1 VRKTMILPIFAISAI
16 AAGCGSSYGG
26 DNDHAVTAHAAK
38 TATQAPAEAPQGAVV
53 RLKDTSFQPGDVE
66 VKTGQTV
73 TFENEDAIA
82 HTVTAVKGAKFDSGT
97 LAGGKTF
104 TFTARKAGKISY
116 VCTFHPG
123 MTGTITVD

>member
-1 VRKTMILPIFAISAI
+1 V
-16 AAGCGSSYGG
+16 
-26 DNDHAVTAHAAK
+26 
-38 TATQAPAEAPQGAVV
+38 PQGAVV
-53 RLKDTSFQPGDVE
+53 RLKDTSFQPGDIE
-66 VKTGQTV
+66 VKAGQTI

-82 HTVTAVKGAKFDSGT
+82 HTVTAVKGARFDSGT

-104 TFTARKAGKISY
+104 TFTAQKAGKISY